1 VRQPVN
7 SPTSLTRHV
16 AAAPGAGFADQ
27 MGLFTLDN
35 FIPDEE
41 VPNDPDENK
50 RNGSML
56 RFGYDIFHR
65 DV

>member
-1 VRQPVN
+1 
-7 SPTSLTRHV
+7 
-16 AAAPGAGFADQ
+16 

-41 VPNDPDENK
+41 VPNAPDENK
-50 RNGSML
+50 RKWSML
-56 RFGYDIFHR
+56 PFGYDIFHR